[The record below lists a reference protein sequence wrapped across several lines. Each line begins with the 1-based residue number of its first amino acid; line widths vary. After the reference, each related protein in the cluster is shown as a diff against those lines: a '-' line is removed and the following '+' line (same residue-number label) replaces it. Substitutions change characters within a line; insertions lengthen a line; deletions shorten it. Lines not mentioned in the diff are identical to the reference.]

1 MQRLYNIG
9 FPSDE
14 HIPALK
20 KLWADVFKD
29 GEEVIDNFFENTQ
42 TNSNT
47 VCAFCDGVPV
57 SMLFAVESEIFYGG
71 NTYKAYYVYAVCTH
85 PEHRGQALMSKTM
98 SFLEAVAKERGFS
111 YLYLVP
117 ASESLFSLYSALG
130 YKTAFSYSEIVV
142 KAPELPVEQ
151 GFSFGVDYAFYK
163 SLRTAQND
171 SPIVVWSEA
180 GFAGFVPQ
188 SMTADSFA
196 ITVKDKGYAV
206 VEKIDGKFLVQELFG
221 DEKSVLEQV
230 FAVTKDDSIMLR
242 KATKNVGVPLGML
255 KALDNS
261 PYFENGFIGSYG
273 G

>member
-1 MQRLYNIG
+1 MQRLYDIG

-57 SMLFAVESEIFYGG
+57 SMLFAVEGEIFYGG

-85 PEHRGQALMSKTM
+85 PEHRGNALMSKTM
-98 SFLEAVAKERGFS
+98 SFLEATARERGIS

-130 YKTAFSYSEIVV
+130 YKTAFSYDENIVR
-142 KAPELPVEQ
+142 APALPAEQ
-151 GFSFGVDYAFYK
+151 SFCFGVDYAFYK
-163 SLRTAQND
+163 GLHTNQSNI
-171 SPIVVWSEA
+171 PVVVWGEA
-180 GFAGFVPQ
+180 GFAGFIPQ
-188 SMTADSFA
+188 KMTADSFA
-196 ITVKDKGYAV
+196 ITVKSKGYAV
-206 VEKIDGKFLVQELFG
+206 VEKVDGKFLVQELFG

-230 FAVTKDDSIMLR
+230 FAVTKADSVILR
-242 KATKNVGVPLGML
+242 KTAKNGGAPLGML

-261 PYFENGFIGSYG
+261 PCFENGFIGSYG